1 MMEARSVTWTTTL
14 APKEGAP
21 AREGL
26 RERKKRL
33 MRQQLSDTATVMFME
48 RGFDSVRV
56 TEVAEAC
63 GVSEQTVF
71 NYFPTKESLVLDR
84 WEATSASLRSS
95 LADVGMSPVE
105 AVLRIVAG
113 ELGDL
118 LSWIE
123 GQEDPVRARVTM
135 RRFTEL
141 VEATPALRAH
151 QREAQDQVVAVAAG
165 ILAERIGMS
174 PDDPEPR
181 IAAVA
186 LVGLW
191 DVKAGAVKRNL
202 HGDLGL
208 DEVRERVLAEVHRAA
223 QVVDGGLRAG
233 IGIRVS

>member
-1 MMEARSVTWTTTL
+1 
-14 APKEGAP
+14 
-21 AREGL
+21 
-26 RERKKRL
+26 
-33 MRQQLSDTATVMFME
+33 MRRRLSDTAA
-48 RGFDSVRV
+48 RLCLQHGFDAFRV
-56 TEVAEAC
+56 ADVAEAC

-95 LADVGMSPVE
+95 LADAGVSPVE

-202 HGDLGL
+202 YGDFGL

-223 QVVDGGLRAG
+223 QVVD
-233 IGIRVS
+233 